1 MLKRPTPTQLRAATS
16 LKNTAAWSDLEGM
29 IDAELLE
36 IFGVMTESRD
46 PVALHQLQGRV
57 QALRGFK
64 AFVNTSQSVLDKI
77 TK

>member
-1 MLKRPTPTQLRAATS
+1 
-16 LKNTAAWSDLEGM
+16 M